1 MPWYKRY
8 ETEAV
13 NQNHEIEHKIIAILI
28 RRPVYCT
35 IKLTGRR
42 LNMKRFYRCKYFFTF
57 HLQLCLLSDNE
68 SMVCSMLANNAQY
81 KTDEFWNLANESIEG
96 QRKLLRIPQQNISH
110 AIEADEY
117 CVEILLQWH
126 PNS

>member
-1 MPWYKRY
+1 
-8 ETEAV
+8 
-13 NQNHEIEHKIIAILI
+13 
-28 RRPVYCT
+28 
-35 IKLTGRR
+35 
-42 LNMKRFYRCKYFFTF
+42 MKRFYRCKYFFTF
-57 HLQLCLLSDNE
+57 HLQLCLLSYNE

-117 CVEILLQWH
+117 CVEILLQ
-126 PNS
+126 